1 MSPEKSSFPYHY
13 ENVSL
18 LDCESSL
25 PCDETEEKVIRL
37 ALKLLISLRACAF
50 RRLISALSKVCFCF
64 QRCMFTSGESIQHDK
79 ASSDARRKLICAAIL
94 SVVFMVRD
102 SILIIRPNESL
113 ELNRKVIELTGGYLA
128 GSLAIMSDAAHL
140 ITDSLT
146 FVVGAFG
153 ITWARKGASTTMN
166 FGFKRV
172 EVFCA
177 IISIIG
183 IWILTLFILYFAVQR
198 LMNLDSFEINTD
210 TMLIVSI
217 LGVLVNIV

>member
-1 MSPEKSSFPYHY
+1 M
-13 ENVSL
+13 
-18 LDCESSL
+18 
-25 PCDETEEKVIRL
+25 
-37 ALKLLISLRACAF
+37 
-50 RRLISALSKVCFCF
+50 
-64 QRCMFTSGESIQHDK
+64 
-79 ASSDARRKLICAAIL
+79 
-94 SVVFMVRD
+94 
-102 SILIIRPNESL
+102 
-113 ELNRKVIELTGGYLA
+113 A

-153 ITWARKGASTTMN
+153 ITWARKGADPKMT
-166 FGFKRV
+166 FGYKRV

-198 LMNLDSFEINTD
+198 LHNLDSFDIDTN
-210 TMLIVSI
+210 TMLVVSI